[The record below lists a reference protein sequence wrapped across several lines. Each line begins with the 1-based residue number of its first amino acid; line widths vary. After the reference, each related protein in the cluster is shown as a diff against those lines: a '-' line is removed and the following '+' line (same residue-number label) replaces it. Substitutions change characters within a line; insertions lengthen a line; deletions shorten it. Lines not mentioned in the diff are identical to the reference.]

1 MRVARPL
8 SEWWLLAAAALAQL
22 TVVVALR
29 ATSLAATRRGLRHV
43 RPAAR
48 LLVRGSDAAI
58 VWAIEAV
65 GRRFGRLSTCLTRA
79 LAGELLL
86 DHASGAPVTLTIGV
100 RRTESGVLEAHAWLA
115 RSDRVLL
122 GGTSDGYVP
131 LANWPGLSRASA
143 SESRGPVT

>member
-8 SEWWLLAAAALAQL
+8 SEWWLLAAAAVAQL
-22 TVVVALR
+22 IVMAALR
-29 ATSLAATRRGLRHV
+29 ATSLAATRVAVRRI
-43 RPAAR
+43 RPATR
-48 LLVRGSDAAI
+48 LLVRGSDDAI

-86 DHASGAPVTLTIGV
+86 DANGAPVTLTIGV
-100 RRTESGVLEAHAWLA
+100 RRTVAGALEAHVWLA

-122 GGTSDGYVP
+122 GGTGDGYVP
-131 LANWPGLSRASA
+131 LANWT
-143 SESRGPVT
+143 GPVA

>member
-22 TVVVALR
+22 VAVVALG
-29 ATSLAATRRGLRHV
+29 ATTLATTRRGLRRM
-43 RPAAR
+43 RPAAG

-86 DHASGAPVTLTIGV
+86 DANGAPVTLTIGV
-100 RRTESGVLEAHAWLA
+100 RRSASGVLEAHAWVA

-122 GGTSDGYVP
+122 GGTADGYVP
-131 LANWPGLSRASA
+131 LANWTGLSRASA
-143 SESRGPVT
+143 SASRGPVR

>member
-8 SEWWLLAAAALAQL
+8 SEWWLLAAAAVAQL
-22 TVVVALR
+22 IVIAALR
-29 ATSLAATRRGLRHV
+29 ATSLPATRAGVRRS

-48 LLVRGSDAAI
+48 LFVRASDDAI

-65 GRRFGRLSTCLTRA
+65 GRRLGRSSSCLARA

-86 DHASGAPVTLTIGV
+86 DANGAPITLTIGV
-100 RRTESGVLEAHAWLA
+100 RRTEAGAFEAHAWLA
-115 RSDRVLL
+115 RSERVLL

-131 LANWPGLSRASA
+131 LVNWT
-143 SESRGPVT
+143 GPVA

>member
-8 SEWWLLAAAALAQL
+8 SEWRLLAAAAVAQFIAS
-22 TVVVALR
+22 VALR
-29 ATSLAATRRGLRHV
+29 ATSLAAARSAVRRI

-48 LLVRGSDAAI
+48 LLVRGSDDDAI

-65 GRRFGRLSTCLTRA
+65 GRRFGRMSACLSRA

-86 DHASGAPVTLTIGV
+86 DANGAPVTLTIGV
-100 RRTESGVLEAHAWLA
+100 RRTEAGALEAHAWLA
-115 RSDRVLL
+115 RKGRVLL

-131 LANWPGLSRASA
+131 LADWT
-143 SESRGPVT
+143 GPVA